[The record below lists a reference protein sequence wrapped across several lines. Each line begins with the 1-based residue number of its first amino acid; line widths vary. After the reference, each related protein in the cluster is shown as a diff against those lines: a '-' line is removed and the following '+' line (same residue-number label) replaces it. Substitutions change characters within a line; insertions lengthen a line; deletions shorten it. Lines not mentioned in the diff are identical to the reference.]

1 MHSIDL
7 VLDCREDKQ
16 YAKTVPD
23 EVTTIDYR
31 FVGMRQAG
39 LEPVDSR
46 FEDPHSNNQREISR
60 SEGSEMVDGSPRQYA
75 WRGSARSAKGGQH
88 GGGAQHYIGLGAR
101 CVK

>member
-46 FEDPHSNNQREISR
+46 FEDQRSN
-60 SEGSEMVDGSPRQYA
+60 
-75 WRGSARSAKGGQH
+75 H
-88 GGGAQHYIGLGAR
+88 
-101 CVK
+101 

>member
-16 YAKTVPD
+16 HAETVPD
-23 EVTTIDYR
+23 EVTTLDYR

-46 FEDPHSNNQREISR
+46 FESKRSN
-60 SEGSEMVDGSPRQYA
+60 
-75 WRGSARSAKGGQH
+75 H
-88 GGGAQHYIGLGAR
+88 
-101 CVK
+101 